1 MRWLAPSI
9 SDVDTFPLYCATSDF
24 DSTVNGTMEHEF
36 AQVVALKV
44 ESNYEKANLLDVS
57 ANPASCNLTSVSFLL
72 ER

>member
-1 MRWLAPSI
+1 
-9 SDVDTFPLYCATSDF
+9 
-24 DSTVNGTMEHEF
+24 MEHEF
-36 AQVVALKV
+36 AQVVTLKV